1 MKINIRDFCAA
12 AGKKVKFDRWLTQ
25 VRTVYKSK
33 KLYKAMPGKQVEE
46 QFDMITGFEALKARA
61 QIKSTGRLRGK
72 SNVERRSG

>member
-33 KLYKAMPGKQVEE
+33 KLYKAMPGKQ
-46 QFDMITGFEALKARA
+46 FDMITGFEALKARA